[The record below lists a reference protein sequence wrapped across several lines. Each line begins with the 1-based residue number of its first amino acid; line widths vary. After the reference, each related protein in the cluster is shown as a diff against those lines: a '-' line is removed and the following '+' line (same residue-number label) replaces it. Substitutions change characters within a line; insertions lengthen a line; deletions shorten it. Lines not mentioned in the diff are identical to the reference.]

1 MGVGVGVVK
10 RGRRERE
17 MGKKQ
22 GERGSQVV
30 VGCGAV
36 RGQKYRSS
44 VTFRDAQLPVLL
56 LF

>member
-1 MGVGVGVVK
+1 MGVGVVK